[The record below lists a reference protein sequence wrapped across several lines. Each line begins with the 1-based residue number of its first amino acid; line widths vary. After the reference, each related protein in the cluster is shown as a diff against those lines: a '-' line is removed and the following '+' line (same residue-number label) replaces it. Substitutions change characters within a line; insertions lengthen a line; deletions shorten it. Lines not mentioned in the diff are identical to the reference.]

1 MDNARSLEPDADA
14 ADDYPPAREPRM
26 DPPPAIGTDERRM
39 HVRAYNFWVS
49 LLRGRSLPS
58 VDSFEPSQVRDFG
71 DHGVLLDF
79 RDGADNP
86 AIPFLGAALRAE
98 SGLVGSI
105 DRISQVPG
113 RSLLSRLTDHYLQ
126 IIANRAP
133 IGFEAEFVNARGN
146 NTLYRGILMP
156 FSSDGT
162 TIDHVYGVINWKEL
176 ADPSTAMILAIEVGG
191 AVGQAA
197 PARQG
202 RPAPLWADG
211 PGAQLPA
218 PEPTEE
224 QAEPTGAGGTNDE
237 PASQTTPCGEG
248 GLADCLAAARGTV
261 DQLRSADLRT
271 RSALYRAL
279 GLAFDFSCA
288 ARRHPDD
295 YVEMLADCGI
305 RAQAR
310 APMTAVAKLVF
321 GADYDKTRLT
331 EFAAVLSHGHR
342 LGLPSGGLR
351 RMLEGREGGLKAIV
365 AAERAARRPD
375 AAPPSPAETTRDALR
390 GARACATI
398 EMAAGEGEFV
408 LLIARRDG
416 DGRLAVLAP
425 VPDDVALI
433 DRAIRRLPR

>member
-1 MDNARSLEPDADA
+1 MDNARSLEADA
-14 ADDYPPAREPRM
+14 GAAADYPSAREPLM

-39 HVRAYNFWVS
+39 HVRAYKFWVS

-58 VDSFEPSQVRDFG
+58 VESFDPEQIRDFG

-79 RDGADNP
+79 SDGPGNP
-86 AIPFLGAALRAE
+86 AIPFVGAALRAE
-98 SGLVGSI
+98 SDVTGNI
-105 DRISQVPG
+105 ERISQVPG

-162 TIDHVYGVINWKEL
+162 AIDHVYGVINWKEL
-176 ADPSTAMILAIEVGG
+176 ADASTAMNLAMEVGG
-191 AVGQAA
+191 SVNHA
-197 PARQG
+197 PGARQD

-218 PEPTEE
+218 PDPT
-224 QAEPTGAGGTNDE
+224 AERALPTGAVPAAVDATPAGGAE
-237 PASQTTPCGEG
+237 CEG

-261 DQLRSADLRT
+261 DQLRGADLRT

-279 GLAFDFSCA
+279 GLAFDFSCV

-295 YVEMLADCGI
+295 YAEILADCGI

-331 EFAAVLSHGHR
+331 EFAAVLAHGHR

-365 AAERAARRPD
+365 AAERAARRPGTTP
-375 AAPPSPAETTRDALR
+375 ANPAEAARETLR
-390 GARACATI
+390 TASPRATI
-398 EMAAGEGEFV
+398 DMEAGEDEFV

-425 VPDDVALI
+425 VPDDSSLI

>member
-1 MDNARSLEPDADA
+1 MDDARSLEPDVDVPG
-14 ADDYPPAREPRM
+14 DYPPAREPRM
-26 DPPPAIGTDERRM
+26 DPPPAIGSDERRM
-39 HVRAYNFWVS
+39 HVRAYTFWVS
-49 LLRGRSLPS
+49 LLNGRTLPP
-58 VDSFEPSQVRDFG
+58 VDAFDPRNVRDFG
-71 DHGVLLDF
+71 EHGVLLDF
-79 RDGADNP
+79 SDSPADP
-86 AIPFLGAALRAE
+86 EIRFLGAALQAE
-98 SGLVGSI
+98 SGIEGPI

-133 IGFEAEFVNARGN
+133 IGFEAEFINARGN
-146 NTLYRGILMP
+146 NTVYRGILMP

-176 ADPSTAMILAIEVGG
+176 ADPNTAMILALQVGG
-191 AVGQAA
+191 TIDQSA
-197 PARQG
+197 PAR
-202 RPAPLWADG
+202 RKPPASLWADG

-218 PEPTEE
+218 PDPDLVDTDAQAAAPAAADPHTPRPTE
-224 QAEPTGAGGTNDE
+224 GA
-237 PASQTTPCGEG
+237 
-248 GLADCLAAARGTV
+248 LADCLAAARGTV

-279 GLAFDFSCA
+279 GLAYDFSCA
-288 ARRHPDD
+288 AQRNPDD
-295 YVEMLADCGI
+295 YAEMLADQGI

-342 LGLPSGGLR
+342 LGMASGGLR

-365 AAERAARRPD
+365 AAERAARRPA
-375 AAPPSPAETTRDALR
+375 AAPPNPTETARETLR
-390 GARACATI
+390 EAPPRATI
-398 EMAAGEGEFV
+398 DMASGEEEFV

-416 DGRLAVLAP
+416 EGRLAVLAP
-425 VPDDVALI
+425 VPDDAALV

>member
-1 MDNARSLEPDADA
+1 MDNARSLDPDVDA
-14 ADDYPPAREPRM
+14 ASDYPPAREPRM

-49 LLRGRSLPS
+49 LLQGRPFPATASIDPS
-58 VDSFEPSQVRDFG
+58 HVRDFG
-71 DHGVLLDF
+71 DHGVMLDF
-79 RDGADNP
+79 SDGPADP
-86 AIPFLGAALRAE
+86 AIRYLGTALRAE
-98 SGLVGSI
+98 SGIEGPI
-105 DRISQVPG
+105 ERISQVPG
-113 RSLLSRLTDHYLQ
+113 RSLLSRLTDHYLE

-156 FSSDGT
+156 FSSDGVS
-162 TIDHVYGVINWKEL
+162 IDHVYGVINWKEL
-176 ADPSTAMILAIEVGG
+176 ADPSTAMILAIQVGD
-191 AVGQAA
+191 AIDKA
-197 PARQG
+197 PPPSRKTA
-202 RPAPLWADG
+202 APLWADG

-218 PEPTEE
+218 PDPEEPSAE
-224 QAEPTGAGGTNDE
+224 QSAAAAIDPLAPVETG
-237 PASQTTPCGEG
+237 GEG

-279 GLAFDFSCA
+279 GLAYDFSCA

-295 YVEMLADCGI
+295 YAEMLADYGI

-342 LGLPSGGLR
+342 LGMASGGLR

-365 AAERAARRPD
+365 AAERAARRPT
-375 AAPPSPAETTRDALR
+375 AAPPSAAETARKTLRDAKP
-390 GARACATI
+390 CATI
-398 EMAAGEGEFV
+398 DMPTGDGEFV

-425 VPDDVALI
+425 VPDDDTLV

>member
-1 MDNARSLEPDADA
+1 MDNARSLEPDVDTAS
-14 ADDYPPAREPRM
+14 DYPPAREPRM

-49 LLRGRSLPS
+49 LLHGRPFPS
-58 VDSFEPSQVRDFG
+58 VDSFDPMHVRDFG

-79 RDGADNP
+79 SDGPADP
-86 AIPFLGAALRAE
+86 AIRFLGEALRAE
-98 SGLVGSI
+98 SGIQGPI
-105 DRISQVPG
+105 ERISQVPG

-133 IGFEAEFVNARGN
+133 IGFEAEFINARGN

-162 TIDHVYGVINWKEL
+162 GIDHVYGVINWKEL
-176 ADPSTAMILAIEVGG
+176 ADPSTAMILSIQVGDAIE
-191 AVGQAA
+191 QAA
-197 PARQG
+197 PAARPNA
-202 RPAPLWADG
+202 PAPLWADG
-211 PGAQLPA
+211 PAAQLPA
-218 PEPTEE
+218 PDPDEGDTEVPAGSAEEPV
-224 QAEPTGAGGTNDE
+224 GAD
-237 PASQTTPCGEG
+237 GEG

-279 GLAFDFSCA
+279 GLAYDFSCA
-288 ARRHPDD
+288 AKRHPDD
-295 YVEMLADCGI
+295 YAEMLADCGI

-310 APMTAVAKLVF
+310 APMTAVVKLVF
-321 GADYDKTRLT
+321 GAEYDKTRLT

-342 LGLPSGGLR
+342 LGMASGGLR

-365 AAERAARRPD
+365 AAERAARRPA
-375 AAPPSPAETTRDALR
+375 AAPPSPTEAARDSLR
-390 GARACATI
+390 SASPCAVVD
-398 EMAAGEGEFV
+398 MAAGEEEFV

-416 DGRLAVLAP
+416 AGRLAVLAP
-425 VPDDVALI
+425 VPDDGVLV